1 MTNATKHYLHYL
13 FAAFTLG
20 VSAFFFYRAGTLPRS
35 AALLPKIVAMLT
47 AGFSVAMAV
56 QAYLDGVPGKREQGE
71 ENVPPE
77 QKIHV
82 LRAVCFV
89 VMIGAYIY
97 LVPIVGFFVM
107 TPLYIFLAYIC
118 LKAVKPVFAL
128 LISIL
133 FTGFIYALFVS
144 FLKLP
149 VPLGFMES
157 FM

>member
-1 MTNATKHYLHYL
+1 M
-13 FAAFTLG
+13 AAQ
-20 VSAFFFYRAGTLPRS
+20 AYRARIS
-35 AALLPKIVAMLT
+35 E
-47 AGFSVAMAV
+47 
-56 QAYLDGVPGKREQGE
+56 KREQDEG
-71 ENVPPE
+71 NLPPE

-89 VMIGAYIY
+89 IMIGVYIY
-97 LVPIVGFFVM
+97 LVPTVGFFIM
-107 TPLYIFLAYIC
+107 TPLYIFLAYMY

-128 LISIL
+128 LISVL

-157 FM
+157 LL

>member
-1 MTNATKHYLHYL
+1 MTDATRHYLHYL

-20 VSAFFFYRAGTLPRS
+20 VSVFFFYRSGTLVRS
-35 AALLPKIVAMLT
+35 AALLPRIVALLA
-47 AGFSVAMAV
+47 AGFSVAMAA
-56 QAYLDGVPGKREQGE
+56 QTYRAGIPEKRDQDEG
-71 ENVPPE
+71 NSPE

-89 VMIGAYIY
+89 VMIGIYIY
-97 LVPIVGFFVM
+97 LVPTVGFFIM
-107 TPLYIFLAYIC
+107 TPLYIFLTYMH